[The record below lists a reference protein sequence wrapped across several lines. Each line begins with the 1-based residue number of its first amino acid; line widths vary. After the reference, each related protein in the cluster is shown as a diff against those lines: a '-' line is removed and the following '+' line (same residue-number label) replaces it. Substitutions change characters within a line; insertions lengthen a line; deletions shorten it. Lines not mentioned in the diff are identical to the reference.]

1 MKNVSNRAQVE
12 ICSRQFIYQFDQDF
26 LEEQMLSNDWEGNN
40 PLHFAFRSKK
50 PDTIDLIIRAGF
62 GELDHRN
69 YQGKTPKEST
79 HNAEL
84 TDPTKQLLVAFDP
97 TSQRPREPHYVFIVN
112 AKRIDVLKSQLED
125 SLGLTT

>member
-26 LEEQMLSNDWEGNN
+26 LEEQMLSNDLEGNN

>member
-69 YQGKTPKEST
+69 Y
-79 HNAEL
+79 
-84 TDPTKQLLVAFDP
+84 
-97 TSQRPREPHYVFIVN
+97 
-112 AKRIDVLKSQLED
+112 
-125 SLGLTT
+125 

>member
-1 MKNVSNRAQVE
+1 MLAT
-12 ICSRQFIYQFDQDF
+12 DF
-26 LEEQMLSNDWEGNN
+26 QGNN

-84 TDPTKQLLVAFDP
+84 TEPTKKLLVSFDP
-97 TSQRPREPHYVFIVN
+97 TS
-112 AKRIDVLKSQLED
+112 
-125 SLGLTT
+125 